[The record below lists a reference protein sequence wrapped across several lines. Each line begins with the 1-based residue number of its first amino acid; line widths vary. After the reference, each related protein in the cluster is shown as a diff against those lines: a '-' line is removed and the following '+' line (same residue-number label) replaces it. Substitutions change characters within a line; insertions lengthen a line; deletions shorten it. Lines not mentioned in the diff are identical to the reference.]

1 MIGIIVHHFANA
13 GMESDGRNAIETSG
27 RAMKAFPGFKHRY
40 TMVARDDPSQ
50 LSTVTLWESHDDF
63 VRWTQSEVNRNI
75 IRKPGSGGPSQ
86 SPSFSTSFR
95 IDQWNNTLA
104 LPKAHPLNC
113 TRIFRYA
120 TIPCKVLP
128 V

>member
-27 RAMKAFPGFKHRY
+27 RAMKAFPGFRHRY

-63 VRWTQSEVNRNI
+63 VRWTQSDVNRNI
-75 IRKPGSGGPSQ
+75 IRKPGLWKSKPE
-86 SPSFSTSFR
+86 PVFF
-95 IDQWNNTLA
+95 DV
-104 LPKAHPLNC
+104 
-113 TRIFRYA
+113 
-120 TIPCKVLP
+120 IPD
-128 V
+128 